1 MSDYIVK
8 IALVASIILMG
19 YNISEF
25 AASFKTV
32 SEKAAEFLNLAK
44 ANSATDSDLRKS
56 NMVLSCI
63 LSIGYAVLVYF
74 SDVVFWIVA
83 LVVVKLLFTLL
94 VSDKLLL
101 QVLRDGS
108 LSKKN
113 YLVSKFDALFNAVM
127 GLAFALILVL

>member
-108 LSKKN
+108 LSKKK
-113 YLVSKFDALFNAVM
+113 LSRLE
-127 GLAFALILVL
+127 I